1 MCISLEPLSSFDF
14 EQSDR
19 LDEPTIN
26 ASMVPYAV
34 IELSPTPHPPHR
46 KYGCDWPD
54 RGQVCGHSVGTGGGP
69 DTYA

>member
-34 IELSPTPHPPHR
+34 IELSPTPHIENMVVIGLTGARYAVTLSEQEGAQIHMPR
-46 KYGCDWPD
+46 K
-54 RGQVCGHSVGTGGGP
+54 
-69 DTYA
+69 